1 MKGLKKLGLGLA
13 VSLIGLGIAVSSPE
27 EVRAEV
33 TLSAD
38 EAYDDSL
45 GTNEVKKYNFI
56 MPEDGYIRYEVIP
69 VSLTSIW
76 NDKTNVV
83 TDDEWIKTSYLD
95 SFIKT
100 KGKIY
105 ESSRTS
111 YQEGVWRSGR
121 YNFKQGTKI
130 SIEVKANPS
139 RWDRGMISFYQILVK
154 VGSEENFEK
163 EENDGRKKATSLIDE
178 GTGNMMNG
186 DIDWWVF
193 KAPKN
198 GTYKISGVV
207 SDLDDEAS
215 KVKLENAI
223 LNTTSYKEFKRSKQ
237 ATITAIDGYKNV
249 FKGRLKKGE
258 KVYIQV
264 KGEAYDVFYKLKVSK

>member
-1 MKGLKKLGLGLA
+1 MKGLKKLALGLA

-45 GTNEVKKYNFI
+45 GEKEVKKYNFI

-69 VSLTSIW
+69 VSLTYVE
-76 NDKTNVV
+76 DGV
-83 TDDEWIKTSYLD
+83 TKIETKDYRIKGSYLD
-95 SFIKT
+95 SFMKT
-100 KGKIY
+100 KGKLY

-130 SIEVKANPS
+130 SIEVQAIPFLS
-139 RWDRGMISFYQILVK
+139 QSSSSYQILVK

-249 FKGRLKKGE
+249 FKGKLKKGE